1 MLSSMLLLN
10 SLLDTMQETEY
21 REQFESMQQ
30 AAGVSSILDL
40 VQACVN
46 AETVNFELLIYV
58 ARLMDCLSTHGA
70 KCAQGLVASE
80 QPA

>member
-1 MLSSMLLLN
+1 MLSSKLLLN
-10 SLLDTMQETEY
+10 SLLDTVQKAEY

-46 AETVNFELLIYV
+46 AETVNFELLIYF
-58 ARLMDCLSTHGA
+58 ARPMDRLSTHGA
-70 KCAQGLVASE
+70 KCTQGLIASE
-80 QPA
+80 KPA